1 MQTKLH
7 EQSHIGITLRK
18 TTWCSNHTLYPV
30 LYRTHWAEFHALF
43 GSVNTDYL
51 EFKRNAWQS
60 PHILHCFFTE
70 RTEAFVKH
78 WLYNILRAEWLWY
91 RFEYASIRGAI
102 HCHGLAKLKK

>member
-51 EFKRNAWQS
+51 EFKGMLGNLR
-60 PHILHCFFTE
+60 IFFT
-70 RTEAFVKH
+70 AFSLKGLRH
-78 WLYNILRAEWLWY
+78 LLNIGCTTYLGQNGSGIVLNMHQLEVLFIAMV
-91 RFEYASIRGAI
+91 
-102 HCHGLAKLKK
+102 